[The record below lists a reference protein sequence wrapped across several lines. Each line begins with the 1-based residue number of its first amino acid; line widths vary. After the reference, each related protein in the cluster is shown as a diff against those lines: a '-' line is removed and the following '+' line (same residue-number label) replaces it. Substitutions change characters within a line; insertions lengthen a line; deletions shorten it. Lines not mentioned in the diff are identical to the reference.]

1 MSTATTNSQFGILKR
16 EFGTVRRQ
24 FHTVRREFDVV
35 RRLQTR
41 NAYANIRLG
50 ALRLGMPMK
59 SYGSVQSNVYRAI
72 CTLSPIDKSHMKT
85 GGVEPNLYE
94 QCETPRN

>member
-1 MSTATTNSQFGILKR
+1 MNTSTTNNQFDSLKR

-35 RRLQTR
+35 RRFQTR

-59 SYGSVQSNVYRAI
+59 TYGSVQSNTYRAT
-72 CTLSPIDKSHMKT
+72 CTEHECTEHEEIYVKSNM
-85 GGVEPNLYE
+85 
-94 QCETPRN
+94 R

>member
-1 MSTATTNSQFGILKR
+1 MSTATTNNQFDILKR
-16 EFGTVRRQ
+16 EFGS
-24 FHTVRREFDVV
+24 V

-59 SYGSVQSNVYRAI
+59 PYGSVQSNTYRAT
-72 CTLSPIDKSHMKT
+72 CTEHECTEHAAIYIRSNMF
-85 GGVEPNLYE
+85 
-94 QCETPRN
+94 